1 MITTVVN
8 VYVYVI
14 RSHIQLQLLQLLL
27 LPQQHLL
34 LLLLHVCH
42 AQPFSDQWFVWRQL
56 PILFFR
62 VSGKG

>member
-1 MITTVVN
+1 MPPTPTE
-8 VYVYVI
+8 
-14 RSHIQLQLLQLLL
+14 QLLLRPLLLLQLLL
-27 LPQQHLL
+27 LPQQHLLL

>member
-1 MITTVVN
+1 MPPTPTE
-8 VYVYVI
+8 
-14 RSHIQLQLLQLLL
+14 QLLLRPLLLLQLLL

-56 PILFFR
+56 PILLFR